1 MNAAVRAVVRVGIYT
16 GAKVFF
22 VYEVSASPNPEIPHI
37 NPEIW
42 EKVSFNRCAPSPQG
56 YQGLVDGGD
65 NIKEATWDS
74 VSMMLQLVRDTDR
87 GHGDRGTL
95 GDPRPGCGDTGCA
108 PHWTQFVPQWSQ
120 SEPGLSKKLPQ
131 TRAGMGGQRDGHRG
145 GHRDGMGGRT
155 EGGWTPG
162 RTDSPLLPQG
172 GTVIGSARC
181 QDFRGREGRLR
192 AARNLVKRGITN
204 LCVIGG
210 DGSLTGADTF
220 RAEWGGLLAEL
231 LKTGTG
237 GGTPGEPRNHAGVRE
252 REGGRGKGRGSKEKG
267 LV

>member
-1 MNAAVRAVVRVGIYT
+1 MDT
-16 GAKVFF
+16 GVDTGMG
-22 VYEVSASPNPEIPHI
+22 
-37 NPEIW
+37 W
-42 EKVSFNRCAPSPQG
+42 
-56 YQGLVDGGD
+56 VDG
-65 NIKEATWDS
+65 
-74 VSMMLQLVRDTDR
+74 
-87 GHGDRGTL
+87 
-95 GDPRPGCGDTGCA
+95 
-108 PHWTQFVPQWSQ
+108 
-120 SEPGLSKKLPQ
+120 
-131 TRAGMGGQRDGHRG
+131 QR
-145 GHRDGMGGRT
+145 
-155 EGGWTPG
+155 GGWTPG

-237 GGTPGEPRNHAGVRE
+237 GGNSGGAPKPRRGEGEGGGQRERAGVKRE
-252 REGGRGKGRGSKEKG
+252 RFGLKSTQNFGFWHAKMRGVSLIME
-267 LV
+267 V

>member
-1 MNAAVRAVVRVGIYT
+1 MGQRVDDAAAGE
-16 GAKVFF
+16 G
-22 VYEVSASPNPEIPHI
+22 HG
-37 NPEIW
+37 
-42 EKVSFNRCAPSPQG
+42 QG
-56 YQGLVDGGD
+56 
-65 NIKEATWDS
+65 T
-74 VSMMLQLVRDTDR
+74 R
-87 GHGDRGTL
+87 GHWGIPARAAGTLGVLLTGPSLSLTGPSLSLGSAKNYPKPELGWGDRGT
-95 GDPRPGCGDTGCA
+95 DTGVD
-108 PHWTQFVPQWSQ
+108 T
-120 SEPGLSKKLPQ
+120 
-131 TRAGMGGQRDGHRG
+131 GMGWVDGQR
-145 GHRDGMGGRT
+145 
-155 EGGWTPG
+155 GGWTPG

-237 GGTPGEPRNHAGVRE
+237 GELRGSPETTPG
-252 REGGRGKGRGSKEKG
+252 
-267 LV
+267 